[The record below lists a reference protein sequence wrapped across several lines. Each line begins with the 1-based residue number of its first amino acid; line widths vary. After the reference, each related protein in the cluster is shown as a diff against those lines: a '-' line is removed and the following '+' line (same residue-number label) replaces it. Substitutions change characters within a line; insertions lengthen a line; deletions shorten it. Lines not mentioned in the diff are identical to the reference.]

1 MPRPRAELL
10 NETENPESDLLSDPN
25 FVKESEYNFEKD
37 EYYFDD
43 RTNNIEENIQTWN
56 HYLNYQD
63 INHDGGGV
71 TSNPLFQL
79 CRNSL
84 FGYNQKGNL
93 GPQQDM
99 HTPAN
104 AYFNPIVLPKR
115 ITEYNPKT
123 HKIKAFQY
131 KDPSKSESTPGGK
144 SLSRPDVINESSS
157 IRDTEKANKLGLK
170 EDITPSYYFD
180 PASRTYYYEYFERL
194 QKVFQFNEEEQKREK
209 GEGFTVNLTKYGFK
223 KGTDPRESNDNE
235 SYVHIQIDPRSKDG
249 TVITMEIRYFYCD
262 GDGKQKQ
269 SMPNLKQ
276 SMPNFNKADIFQVS
290 IASNSFVCTFDNNNN
305 PVFLDDKDPSN
316 YLQGNPTKNKFFKDN
331 EDNITDKDIITH
343 GRRLII
349 CKLLGDL
356 LHAVF
361 ATTNQIVFTNDSY
374 LRDRCIYNG
383 ISVVANELTNMRVIE
398 SKHSSPFRLFF
409 TDELFT
415 KNGKNYITLG
425 GVKGKRG
432 KPKVEKSESKN
443 PKTNHELKTKDEYEK
458 YNVVGVFASN
468 EVQIN
473 KNEDSLFHGDTN
485 NKIMGIKTYSYY
497 SLCNNPNNFIHLN
510 DQEFIRSSCEEM
522 DKDDNEEKV
531 EYASKDDSQEMV
543 GGDLTNK
550 PILIEFAD
558 KKFDEYM
565 TLKEYSFVSLFKYIQ
580 TFTEKD
586 SPKLSR
592 EKIKDLKYDFEIH
605 DCIEQ
610 HGLND
615 GNLEEKINLFYELVE
630 LAIKNNKLDELDI
643 ELFYLKNIHAKK
655 GSNNEQLLN
664 AFNKLN
670 EITSEDGIYLTDY
683 DLLEYLYDKVNK
695 LKLESAKNSS
705 NEKIVNSNESSINN
719 FEKLKSKINKTEGQY
734 NATEEDINM
743 YKELNEQQK
752 KSIDDLIYNHN
763 LEVNK
768 PVNVFNNFNYR
779 PEEKVYGGKPKKTSR
794 KKKKPSKKQTKS
806 KKNKTKR
813 IQIKKRKQTK
823 KKIRK

>member
-1 MPRPRAELL
+1 MPRPRAELIR
-10 NETENPESDLLSDPN
+10 TFPDGTVNPEPELLSDP
-25 FVKESEYNFEKD
+25 VHVVESKYNFEK
-37 EYYFDD
+37 ELYEG
-43 RTNNIEENIQTWN
+43 IEEDYITWN

-79 CRNSL
+79 CRNNL
-84 FGYNQKGNL
+84 FGYNQEGNL
-93 GPQQDM
+93 GPQQGM
-99 HTPAN
+99 YTPAN

-131 KDPSKSESTPGGK
+131 KDPSKDEQTPGGK

-180 PASRTYYYEYFERL
+180 PASRTFLLDYFERL
-194 QKVFQFNEEEQKREK
+194 QEVIRSNKEK
-209 GEGFTVNLTKYGFK
+209 EGEGFTAYLMKYGFK
-223 KGTDPRESNDNE
+223 GGTTEEQSN
-235 SYVHIQIDPRSKDG
+235 VHIKIDPRSKDG
-249 TVITMEIRYFYCD
+249 TVLTMEVDYYYCN
-262 GDGKQKQ
+262 QTQ
-269 SMPNLKQ
+269 PI
-276 SMPNFNKADIFQVS
+276 PNFGNLDRFEVS
-290 IASNSFVCTFDNNNN
+290 IASNGFVCTFDNNNN

-316 YLQGNPTKNKFFKDN
+316 YLQGNPTKNNFFKNNVNKMTN
-331 EDNITDKDIITH
+331 ENITH
-343 GRRLII
+343 GRRLIV

-361 ATTNQIVFTNDSY
+361 ATTNQVVFTNDSY

-383 ISVVANELTNMRVIE
+383 ISVVGNEQTNMRVIE

-415 KNGKNYITLG
+415 KIGTKYQLLG
-425 GVKGKRG
+425 GVPGKQQKNKTG
-432 KPKVEKSESKN
+432 IKSAAKTTKPQLKKSKE
-443 PKTNHELKTKDEYEK
+443 DYEND
-458 YNVVGVFASN
+458 NVVGVFQSN
-468 EVQIN
+468 EVQID
-473 KNEDSLFHGDTN
+473 KNASSLFNKDTK
-485 NKIMGIKTYSYY
+485 NKIMGIKTYNYY
-497 SLCNNPNNFIHLN
+497 SLCQNKNNFVHPN
-510 DQEFIRSSCEEM
+510 DQDFITNSC
-522 DKDDNEEKV
+522 EEKV
-531 EYASKDDSQEMV
+531 EYASEKMDEGNSEEMV

-565 TLKEYSFVSLFKYIQ
+565 TSKEYSFVSLFKYIQ

-615 GNLEEKINLFYELVE
+615 GNLEEKINLFYKLVE

-695 LKLESAKNSS
+695 LKLESAKNSF
-705 NEKIVNSNESSINN
+705 NEKIVNSNESSIND
-719 FEKLKSKINKTEGQY
+719 FEKLESKISNTKGEY
-734 NATEEDINM
+734 FSTEEDIYM
-743 YKELNEQQK
+743 YLKLNEQQK
-752 KSIDDLIYNHN
+752 KSIDTLIEKHN
-763 LEVNK
+763 FGLNKPNVFDFVPGSRTPLEV
-768 PVNVFNNFNYR
+768 PDSR
-779 PEEKVYGGKPKKTSR
+779 TPPKVYGGKPKKTSR

>member
-1 MPRPRAELL
+1 MPRPRAKKIP
-10 NETENPESDLLSDPN
+10 TFPDGTVNPEPELLSDP
-25 FVKESEYNFEKD
+25 VHVVESKYNFEKA

-43 RTNNIEENIQTWN
+43 HTNNIEENIQTWN

-84 FGYNQKGNL
+84 FGYNQQGNL
-93 GPQQDM
+93 GPQQNI

-115 ITEYNPKT
+115 ITEYDPKT

-131 KDPSKSESTPGGK
+131 KDPSKNESTPNGK
-144 SLSRPDVINESSS
+144 SLSRPDIINESSS

-180 PASRTYYYEYFERL
+180 PASRTFLLDYFERL
-194 QKVFQFNEEEQKREK
+194 QEVIRSNKEK
-209 GEGFTVNLTKYGFK
+209 EGEGFTAYLMKYGFK
-223 KGTDPRESNDNE
+223 GGTTEEQSN
-235 SYVHIQIDPRSKDG
+235 VHIKIDPRSKDG
-249 TVITMEIRYFYCD
+249 TVLTMEVDYYYCN
-262 GDGKQKQ
+262 QTQ
-269 SMPNLKQ
+269 PI
-276 SMPNFNKADIFQVS
+276 PNFGNLDRFEVS
-290 IASNSFVCTFDNNNN
+290 IASNGFVCTFDNNNN

-316 YLQGNPTKNKFFKDN
+316 YLQGNPTKNKFFKN
-331 EDNITDKDIITH
+331 NKDNITSENITH
-343 GRRLII
+343 GRRLIV

-415 KNGKNYITLG
+415 KNGKNYIALG
-425 GVKGKRG
+425 GVPGKRGEPG
-432 KPKVEKSESKN
+432 KPKVKKSASKN
-443 PKTNHELKTKDEYEK
+443 PKIKHELKTKDDEYEK
-458 YNVVGVFASN
+458 DNVVGVFARN

-522 DKDDNEEKV
+522 DKDDSEKMD
-531 EYASKDDSQEMV
+531 EGNSEEMV

-565 TLKEYSFVSLFKYIQ
+565 TSKEYSFVSLFKYIQ

-615 GNLEEKINLFYELVE
+615 GNLEEKINLFYKLVE

-643 ELFYLKNIHAKK
+643 ELFYLKNIHTKK

-670 EITSEDGIYLTDY
+670 EITREDGIYLTNY
-683 DLLEYLYDKVNK
+683 DLLEYLYDEVNK
-695 LKLESAKNSS
+695 SKLESAKNSS
-705 NEKIVNSNESSINN
+705 NEKIVNSNESSIND
-719 FEKLKSKINKTEGQY
+719 FEKLESKINNTEGEY
-734 NATEEDINM
+734 NATKEDIDIYN
-743 YKELNEQQK
+743 ELNKEQQD
-752 KSIDDLIYNHN
+752 SINKLRQNHN
-763 LEVNK
+763 FGLNK
-768 PVNVFNNFNYR
+768 VVSVFKTNNYSEIPV
-779 PEEKVYGGKPKKTSR
+779 KASGGKPKKTSR